1 MCGYQEGCRERV
13 SSQERARAP
22 FAVFGDVAQ
31 PMPSAPAVCV
41 PLNTA
46 ALSQF
51 VQHRSTS
58 GNNLTALAVQLQQ
71 LERERR
77 VGFFAFL

>member
-1 MCGYQEGCRERV
+1 M
-13 SSQERARAP
+13 
-22 FAVFGDVAQ
+22 FGDVAQ

-51 VQHRSTS
+51 VQHQSTS

-71 LERERR
+71 LERAESG
-77 VGFFAFL
+77 VFAFL